1 MRKRD
6 MLIISNLRRN
16 ARQPLINISRQTR
29 IPVSTLYDKIKR
41 FESTIIKKYTA
52 LVDFEKLGFNIRLL
66 ILLKIKDEEKFKQ
79 FLFKSKNVN
88 SAFRISNGYD
98 VILDCIFKYIKEM
111 NNTIDQIEEFST
123 DKKVFYV
130 SKVEARENFLSKLL

>member
-1 MRKRD
+1 

-130 SKVEARENFLSKLL
+130 SKVEVREKFLSKLL